1 MHSSTLVH
9 ILCIFILGSST
20 TVSAAP
26 MNTGGGGNT
35 PVASG
40 SRTPR
45 TPTTAPMPGGEF
57 PPIDKKAIKD
67 VCTKV
72 ENKIMK
78 MSSSFEENH
87 GRMPD
92 ERTLTETIAYK
103 LGKNAGK
110 ISFHTQAQEGVSGA
124 DLLLQ
129 MTLDDG
135 FADDLSHKLGDL
147 SVTPKEQKGATT
159 RAKSKATSGTASAS
173 ASSGATAT
181 GKKLIV
187 ILQAKSYHKN
197 ADKEKEDTEAYKKKT
212 RKPSKGEPERVAGFT
227 YQ

>member
-1 MHSSTLVH
+1 MNQ
-9 ILCIFILGSST
+9 GGGT
-20 TVSAAP
+20 TPVSAS
-26 MNTGGGGNT
+26 GNK
-35 PVASG
+35 
-40 SRTPR
+40 TPR
-45 TPTTAPMPGGEF
+45 TPTTAPMPGGVF
-57 PPIDKKAIKD
+57 PPIDKKAVKD

-72 ENKIMK
+72 EGKILK

-129 MTLDDG
+129 MTLVDG
-135 FADDLSHKLGDL
+135 FADELTHELEKVSLD
-147 SVTPKEQKGATT
+147 PKEQKGATT
-159 RAKSKATSGTASAS
+159 RAKAKATSGTASAS
-173 ASSGATAT
+173 SGATT
-181 GKKLIV
+181 SGKKLIV